1 MKRYGT
7 IIIRTL
13 KKSVS
18 PTLGTGGSLGGAE
31 TVAPDL
37 ARIVPIGI
45 VVSVG
50 GSLASG
56 ESISV
61 RITANY
67 DDGSSSYIDLSY
79 SATGDYE
86 VPETDLQSLI
96 DNDKA
101 ITSLNI
107 QAGSSESSTS
117 ATVTVTIRG
126 IQY

>member
-1 MKRYGT
+1 MKRIGAPA
-7 IIIRTL
+7 IRTL
-13 KKSVS
+13 VKTTS
-18 PTLGTGGSLGGAE
+18 PTLGTGGALGGAE
-31 TVAPDL
+31 TITPDL
-37 ARIVPIGI
+37 TRIVPIGI
-45 VVSVG
+45 VVSIG

-56 ESISV
+56 ETISI

-67 DDGSSSYIDLSY
+67 DDGSTSYIDLSY

-101 ITSLNI
+101 ITSLSI